1 MPFDG
6 SNLAP
11 SSAQE
16 VLEAALSASGLGMI
30 DTRRLDE
37 HKVEQL
43 RAHQPGWAYRHRG
56 ALISAQAIFL
66 LAGLTALIGACAAG
80 LHGYR
85 LMLGCVPL
93 ALALSLPLI
102 PLRGPAEWRES
113 ADPDLQRVHPAI
125 RLRALRLKEQ
135 LPEVNFQIGEL
146 FQDRIRLDP
155 YLLADYR
162 GAQTVLGIWDGEVV
176 IAGA

>member
-16 VLEAALSASGLGMI
+16 VLEAALSASGLGRI
-30 DTRRLDE
+30 DARRLDE
-37 HKVEQL
+37 HKMAQL
-43 RAHQPGWAYRHRG
+43 RAHPPGWAYRHRG
-56 ALISAQAIFL
+56 ALISAQAILL

-85 LMLGCVPL
+85 LILCCAPL
-93 ALALSLPLI
+93 ASALSLPLI
-102 PLRGPAEWRES
+102 PFRGAAQWRES
-113 ADPDLQRVHPAI
+113 ADPDLERVHPAI
-125 RLRALRLKEQ
+125 RRRALRLKEQ
-135 LPEVNFQIGEL
+135 LPEVDFQVGEL

-162 GAQTVLGIWDGEVV
+162 GAQTVLGIWDGDAL
-176 IAGA
+176 IACA